1 MPLLLDYLTVYG
13 PMLEIID
20 SLMLRLDTCTE
31 GQLCEQVFLQEASI
45 ESRREVLAYARQVGI
60 LNGVPSDIQ
69 PASVDRPLLR
79 GRVDRTLPLELVLL
93 QHFHTCTEPNH
104 VHRDLYTFLLRVM
117 DFDSLVLQRDEVW
130 PSYNKFSSLDRN
142 VINSPRMASW
152 LRIYTFIGMVS
163 PERSNIFTL
172 TPSVK
177 LVRLLVRQLRTQ
189 GAQLVVNG
197 QVRLTDLVAYIE
209 DGFCPMT
216 DRRGR
221 VHRGWVDALSALVVL
236 GEIELSVIGDAP
248 TITMG
253 IHVYSHMSFL
263 NALETPERDVQ

>member
-31 GQLCEQVFLQEASI
+31 GQLCEQVFLHEASTD
-45 ESRREVLAYARQVGI
+45 SRREVLAYTRQVGI
-60 LNGVPSDIQ
+60 LNAVPSAIQ
-69 PASVDRPLLR
+69 PASVNQPLLR

-93 QHFHTCTEPNH
+93 QYFHTCTAPNH

-130 PSYNKFSSLDRN
+130 PSYNKFASLDRN

-172 TPSVK
+172 TPK
-177 LVRLLVRQLRTQ
+177 
-189 GAQLVVNG
+189 
-197 QVRLTDLVAYIE
+197 
-209 DGFCPMT
+209 
-216 DRRGR
+216 
-221 VHRGWVDALSALVVL
+221 ALGL
-236 GEIELSVIGDAP
+236 
-248 TITMG
+248 
-253 IHVYSHMSFL
+253 F
-263 NALETPERDVQ
+263 